1 MDNNLEALSEIVDY
15 MYETIQYAEINTR
28 NGDSCGECG
37 FMGEMACDDEGTW
50 YCPQCGCKDK
60 NKLNV
65 VRRTC
70 GYIGSTFWNKGK
82 TKEIN
87 DRVMHI

>member
-1 MDNNLEALSEIVDY
+1 
-15 MYETIQYAEINTR
+15 
-28 NGDSCGECG
+28 
-37 FMGEMACDDEGTW
+37 MACTDDGIW
-50 YCPQCGCKDK
+50 YCPQCGCRDK

-82 TKEIN
+82 TQEIN
-87 DRVMHI
+87 DRVQHI